1 MSKVAIRKL
10 LAERKKKKPGW
21 LLPALATAGL
31 TTLALKGTPHA
42 MGAITGGMDA
52 LKDKDVG
59 LSGLFPGIK
68 KGFTDAHG
76 RFKTDIWAKGTMTA
90 NLPFGTKS
98 ALRTAAKDHM
108 KKNPAMKDFKGTDEE
123 WAKEYE
129 KKKGYWFEESNNIK
143 SFIKT
148 LGEKNYSTADKYL
161 KKIIEDKLQSKISKQ
176 YQLQKLY

>member
-10 LAERKKKKPGW
+10 LAERKKKPW
-21 LLPALATAGL
+21 LGRALAAAGL
-31 TTLALKGTPHA
+31 TALALKGTPHA

-52 LKDKDVG
+52 LKADG

-68 KGFTDAHG
+68 KGFEDAHG
-76 RFKTDIWAKGTMTA
+76 RFKKDIWAKGTMTA
-90 NLPFGTKS
+90 DLPIGTQS
-98 ALRTAAKDHM
+98 VLRTAAKDHM
-108 KKNPAMKDFKGTDEE
+108 KKNPAMKGFKGTDEE
-123 WAKEYE
+123 WVKEYE